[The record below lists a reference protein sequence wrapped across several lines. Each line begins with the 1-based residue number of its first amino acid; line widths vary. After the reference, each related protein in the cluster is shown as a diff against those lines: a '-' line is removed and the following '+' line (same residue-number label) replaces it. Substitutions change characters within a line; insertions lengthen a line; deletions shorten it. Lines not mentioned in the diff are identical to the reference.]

1 MVRSLSLQRKIALAL
16 VLIYAAVFLFVL
28 LLTPDAV
35 FLIARE
41 RQVRDT
47 MSFNRQVAMRME
59 SRFSE
64 ITRFSNMAASDNE
77 LKELLEIASEK
88 PDESIAARLRLC
100 MSELITRDGISTYQV
115 LGMYLCLENG
125 LETST
130 VGLNPVIAGHIRQNI
145 LPLYAESGQE
155 RMFTEPFRL
164 PAGHDLALWA
174 NEFSKGFGYVRPY
187 SLNGIRGTLVI
198 VASYDSI
205 AYITSSLTGASTDY
219 VLLSASGKRIEP
231 AEDRGLIDAEKV
243 LAGYEYGD
251 SYEEGFRIDDGGVY
265 AVRHVYDGNWHL
277 VTYLSRDEVIA
288 RNEPQAYVIIF
299 SFAIFGVVSI
309 LAVVLITNVFVR
321 PLKDVSSQ
329 MEAIANGDFN
339 ARVDIRSNDEIGQ
352 VSQSFNTMAGRLE
365 TTMEEILEREKM
377 EHQMRYGLLIAQ
389 VDPHF
394 IYNTM
399 NTITYL
405 AQKGRNEDVII
416 VNRAM
421 IDILRD
427 RLRIDIN
434 DVYDTVIQEI
444 HVVEQ
449 YLTIQQYRF
458 QGVFKQQIR
467 VDPKAENIPIL
478 KNVIQPLVENALGHG
493 ILETKDENG
502 EPLGGRISIDADLEG
517 KEVVI
522 RVADNGNGMTEETLE
537 AVLHSPD
544 APERGTKIGL
554 RNIRERLTYIYGD
567 KASFEITS
575 RPGFGTTVTMRLP
588 VPE

>member
-1 MVRSLSLQRKIALAL
+1 M
-16 VLIYAAVFLFVL
+16 
-28 LLTPDAV
+28 
-35 FLIARE
+35 
-41 RQVRDT
+41 
-47 MSFNRQVAMRME
+47 
-59 SRFSE
+59 
-64 ITRFSNMAASDNE
+64 
-77 LKELLEIASEK
+77 
-88 PDESIAARLRLC
+88 
-100 MSELITRDGISTYQV
+100 
-115 LGMYLCLENG
+115 
-125 LETST
+125 
-130 VGLNPVIAGHIRQNI
+130 
-145 LPLYAESGQE
+145 
-155 RMFTEPFRL
+155 
-164 PAGHDLALWA
+164 
-174 NEFSKGFGYVRPY
+174 
-187 SLNGIRGTLVI
+187 I

-205 AYITSSLTGASTDY
+205 AYITTSLTGASTDY

-493 ILETKDENG
+493 ILENKDENG

-567 KASFEITS
+567 KATFEITSRITS

>member
-1 MVRSLSLQRKIALAL
+1 MVRSLSLQHKIALAL

-77 LKELLEIASEK
+77 LKELLETASEK

-164 PAGHDLALWA
+164 PAGHDLTLWA

-205 AYITSSLTGASTDY
+205 AYITTSLTGASTDY

-231 AEDRGLIDAEKV
+231 AEGRGLIDAEKA
-243 LAGYEYGD
+243 LAGYAYGD

-309 LAVVLITNVFVR
+309 LAVVLITNMFVR

-352 VSQSFNTMAGRLE
+352 VSESFNTMAGRLE

-493 ILETKDENG
+493 ILENKDENG

-567 KASFEITS
+567 KATFEITS
-575 RPGFGTTVTMRLP
+575 RPGIGTTVTMRLP

>member
-1 MVRSLSLQRKIALAL
+1 M
-16 VLIYAAVFLFVL
+16 
-28 LLTPDAV
+28 
-35 FLIARE
+35 
-41 RQVRDT
+41 
-47 MSFNRQVAMRME
+47 
-59 SRFSE
+59 
-64 ITRFSNMAASDNE
+64 
-77 LKELLEIASEK
+77 
-88 PDESIAARLRLC
+88 
-100 MSELITRDGISTYQV
+100 
-115 LGMYLCLENG
+115 
-125 LETST
+125 
-130 VGLNPVIAGHIRQNI
+130 
-145 LPLYAESGQE
+145 
-155 RMFTEPFRL
+155 
-164 PAGHDLALWA
+164 
-174 NEFSKGFGYVRPY
+174 
-187 SLNGIRGTLVI
+187 
-198 VASYDSI
+198 
-205 AYITSSLTGASTDY
+205 
-219 VLLSASGKRIEP
+219 
-231 AEDRGLIDAEKV
+231 
-243 LAGYEYGD
+243 
-251 SYEEGFRIDDGGVY
+251 
-265 AVRHVYDGNWHL
+265 RHVYDGNWHL

-352 VSQSFNTMAGRLE
+352 VSESFNTMAGRLE

-493 ILETKDENG
+493 ILENKDENG
-502 EPLGGRISIDADLEG
+502 ELLGGRISIDADLEG

-567 KASFEITS
+567 KATFEITS
-575 RPGFGTTVTMRLP
+575 QPGIGTTVTMRLP

>member
-1 MVRSLSLQRKIALAL
+1 MVRSPSLQRKIALAL
-16 VLIYAAVFLFVL
+16 VLIYTAVFLFVL

-77 LKELLEIASEK
+77 LKELLETASEK
-88 PDESIAARLRLC
+88 PDESIEARLRLC

-205 AYITSSLTGASTDY
+205 AYITTSLTGASTDY

-231 AEDRGLIDAEKV
+231 SEDRGLIDAEKV

-493 ILETKDENG
+493 ILENKDENG

-567 KASFEITS
+567 KATFEITS
-575 RPGFGTTVTMRLP
+575 RPGIGTTVTMRLP

>member
-16 VLIYAAVFLFVL
+16 VLIYAAVFLCVL

-59 SRFSE
+59 ARFSE

-88 PDESIAARLRLC
+88 PDESIEARLRLC

-155 RMFTEPFRL
+155 RMFTEPFSL

-205 AYITSSLTGASTDY
+205 AYITTSLTGASTDY

-231 AEDRGLIDAEKV
+231 AEDRGLIDTEKV

-309 LAVVLITNVFVR
+309 LAVVLITNMFVR

-352 VSQSFNTMAGRLE
+352 VSESFNTMAGRLE

-493 ILETKDENG
+493 ILENKDENG

-567 KASFEITS
+567 KATFEITS
-575 RPGFGTTVTMRLP
+575 QPGIGTTVTMRLP

>member
-41 RQVRDT
+41 RQVQDT

-88 PDESIAARLRLC
+88 PDESIAAQLRLC

-164 PAGHDLALWA
+164 PAGHNLALWA

-205 AYITSSLTGASTDY
+205 AYITTSLTGASTDY

-493 ILETKDENG
+493 ILENKDENG

-567 KASFEITS
+567 KATFEITS
-575 RPGFGTTVTMRLP
+575 RPGIGTTVTMRLP

>member
-1 MVRSLSLQRKIALAL
+1 MVRSHSLQRKIALAL

-205 AYITSSLTGASTDY
+205 AYTTTSLTGASTDY

-493 ILETKDENG
+493 ILENKDENG

-567 KASFEITS
+567 KATFEITS
-575 RPGFGTTVTMRLP
+575 QPGIGTTVTMRLP